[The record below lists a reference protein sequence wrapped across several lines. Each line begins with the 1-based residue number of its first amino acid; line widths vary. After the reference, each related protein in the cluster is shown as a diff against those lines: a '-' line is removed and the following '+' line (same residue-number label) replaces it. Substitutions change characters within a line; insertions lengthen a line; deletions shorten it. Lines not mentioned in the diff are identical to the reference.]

1 MWIIDLILKQPLT
14 AEEELRLQ
22 NGVRRYRRQINE
34 ILQAI
39 DLKNGSC

>member
-22 NGVRRYRRQINE
+22 NGVRRYRCQINE
-34 ILQAI
+34 ILQPI
-39 DLKNGSC
+39 DPKNG